1 MHENKETVLELKKSF
16 LQKTSVD
23 DLVLHG
29 ATPRSL
35 HQTDIY
41 SEVLINPQI
50 KAHQDKLQEIRNISD
65 EIRLPDGGQ
74 SYLNELPI
82 DDQVAEEEE
91 SKDGTQDVL
100 QIVMEKFNLS

>member
-50 KAHQDKLQEIRNISD
+50 KAH
-65 EIRLPDGGQ
+65 
-74 SYLNELPI
+74 
-82 DDQVAEEEE
+82 
-91 SKDGTQDVL
+91 
-100 QIVMEKFNLS
+100 